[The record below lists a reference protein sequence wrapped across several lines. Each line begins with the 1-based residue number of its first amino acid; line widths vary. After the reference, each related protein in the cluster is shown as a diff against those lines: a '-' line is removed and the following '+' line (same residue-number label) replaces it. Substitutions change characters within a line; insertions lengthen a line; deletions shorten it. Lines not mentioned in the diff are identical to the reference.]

1 MRKTANVDLWP
12 LHTCTHVDKY
22 EHIYSH
28 RNLFVRATYLKEE
41 VDTMCMRWRADG
53 RLGTGPRG
61 PVNVT
66 VVVKPLSNVLPQEKH
81 KILMAAGKGL
91 V

>member
-1 MRKTANVDLWP
+1 MLIRKNIILPDRQEALGND
-12 LHTCTHVDKY
+12 Y
-22 EHIYSH
+22 Q
-28 RNLFVRATYLKEE
+28 EE

-81 KILMAAGKGL
+81 KIFMAAGKGL